1 MMALFIYHPQQ
12 FNRVMPKEMIQC
24 LSRPSWIVVIPLIYL
39 QIMEKKLGNL
49 TTPTVPLI

>member
-1 MMALFIYHPQQ
+1 MALFIYHPQH

-24 LSRPSWIVVIPLIYL
+24 LSRPSWIVVIPLIL
-39 QIMEKKLGNL
+39 TNL